1 MNRLILLD
9 SEAVQALSDPAHPK
23 HRRAMSHVQ
32 LTKLR
37 KQRAAHTSMAVP
49 TAVRVEAGWDRTS
62 PARAFIN
69 RLKIGDSNLDAAQ
82 ANLAARIRSEAKV
95 SVADAQVG
103 AVVQGSAALEIVV
116 LTSDPDDMR
125 RVADDKPVT
134 IVTL

>member
-1 MNRLILLD
+1 MNRLIVLD
-9 SEAVQALSDPAHPK
+9 SEAVQALCDPSHPK

-32 LTKLR
+32 LTTIR

-62 PARAFIN
+62 PVRAFIN
-69 RLKIGDSNLDAAQ
+69 RLKIGDAQLDADQ
-82 ANLAARIRSEAKV
+82 ANLASRIREDARV
-95 SVADAQVG
+95 SVADAHVG
-103 AVVQGSAALEIVV
+103 AVVQASAALETVV

-125 RVADDKPVT
+125 RAAGNKRVT